1 VEIDDDDA
9 NEIVGAKEPQ
19 LDLELERSH
28 QQRQGAAIK
37 QSSVEMLR
45 GGAERMWR
53 YFGGCTKK
61 QIFWSMKLRQ
71 RVSD

>member
-1 VEIDDDDA
+1 MEIDNNDA

-19 LDLELERSH
+19 LDLDLD
-28 QQRQGAAIK
+28 QQWQGAAIK
-37 QSSVEMLR
+37 RSSVEMLR